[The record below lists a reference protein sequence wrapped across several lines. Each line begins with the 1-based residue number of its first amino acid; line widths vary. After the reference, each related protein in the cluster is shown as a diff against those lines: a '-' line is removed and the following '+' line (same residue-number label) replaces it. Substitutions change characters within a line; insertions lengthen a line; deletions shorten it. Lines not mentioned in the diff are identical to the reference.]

1 MVKMAVFRKTTL
13 YVNHVYSV
21 EKQALHNRAIT
32 NFAVINTLQKGN
44 AKTMVNEVFNE
55 LYERTV
61 RAYLDVLI
69 MQELKN
75 NSPKNTNDLMDAIN
89 AKYSCNISWGLL
101 FAALISIQKNGLIN
115 EVTVNQ
121 RSIYGLS
128 ADGEQKVA
136 LLADFTMQ
144 LKEFLKNI
152 GKAAIN

>member
-1 MVKMAVFRKTTL
+1 MAVFRKTTL
-13 YVNHVYSV
+13 YVNYVFSV
-21 EKQALHNRAIT
+21 EKQALHNRALIELCRYQH
-32 NFAVINTLQKGN
+32 AAKGEH
-44 AKTMVNEVFNE
+44 KTMINELFNE

-61 RAYLDVLI
+61 RTYLDVLI

-75 NSPKNTNDLMDAIN
+75 NSPKNTNQLMDTIN
-89 AKYSCNISWGLL
+89 AKYSCNVSWGLL

-128 ADGEQKVA
+128 VDGEQKVA
-136 LLADFTMQ
+136 MLADFTMQ